1 MELETRSKINSLFN
15 DIEMLKKEL
24 KRDLEL
30 IKQKEDEILDSLK
43 VGQEV
48 LVYKNDEPYILTVN
62 IKKSTR
68 FNKADL
74 ANDVGVSQSQLNIP
88 GVAELTEK
96 GKITSSGLDRY
107 WNEEEETKIK
117 VKKATSTDVERLI
130 QFNIDDFIG

>member
-15 DIEMLKKEL
+15 DIEMLKKER

>member
-15 DIEMLKKEL
+15 DIEMLKKER

-107 WNEEEETKIK
+107 WNEEEDLKLK
-117 VKKATSTDVERLI
+117 VKKATKKDVERLMQLDI
-130 QFNIDDFIG
+130 ADFFE